1 MLTHLNQSNLF
12 INSPLE
18 QFEVT
23 SLLGFSAPLLGY
35 INFTLTNLALYSLL
49 ILFLIV
55 GLHFFANNNTKLL
68 PSKWSILLESIFAS
82 INAMVREQLGKEIYL
97 PFIYSIFIFILVANL
112 VGNVPYSYALTS
124 SIVVSI
130 GLSFTIV
137 VGVTIL
143 GLSIHKIHFF
153 SFFIPSGT
161 PLALVPL
168 LVLIELISY
177 IARAFSLGIRLF
189 ANITAGHTL
198 MKILSTFLYQ
208 MFTGGVIMFIVT
220 LIPFAL
226 FLAITGLELAVSFIQ
241 AYVFTLL
248 LLSYIKDAI
257 ELH

>member
-1 MLTHLNQSNLF
+1 MNIIQSNLY

-23 SLLGFSAPLLGY
+23 SLLSLDAPIFGY
-35 INFTLTNLALYSLL
+35 IGLTLTNLALYSFL
-49 ILFLIV
+49 IFILIV
-55 GLHFFANNNTKLL
+55 GLHFMGNNDTKLL
-68 PSKWSILLESIFAS
+68 PSKWSILLESLFAS
-82 INAMVREQLGKEIYL
+82 INSMVREQIGREIYL
-97 PFIYSIFIFILVANL
+97 PFIYSLFFFILIANL
-112 VGNVPYSYALTS
+112 LGNIPYSYTITTS
-124 SIVVSI
+124 VIVSI
-130 GLSFTIV
+130 GLSFTILI
-137 VGVTIL
+137 GVTIL

-189 ANITAGHTL
+189 SNITAGHTL
-198 MKILSTFLYQ
+198 LKILSTFLYQ
-208 MFTGGVIMFIVT
+208 MFTGGVIIAIVT
-220 LIPFAL
+220 LIPFCL
-226 FLAITGLELAVSFIQ
+226 FLAIIGLELAVSFIQ

-257 ELH
+257 DLH